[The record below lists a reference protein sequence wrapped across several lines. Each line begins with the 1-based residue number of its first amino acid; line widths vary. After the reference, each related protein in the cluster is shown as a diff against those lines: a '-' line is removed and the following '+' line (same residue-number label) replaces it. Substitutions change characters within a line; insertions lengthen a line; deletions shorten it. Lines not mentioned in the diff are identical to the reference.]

1 MHRIASNA
9 RAGFT
14 LVEILAVIL
23 IIGILVAVIVPA
35 LGSGREAVRLST
47 TRTLLDQLSTEI
59 EAYATDTGDYPPST
73 FPKKLDPKP
82 TRTNMGIESL
92 VIALFPADGKYQAS
106 FEADDRLCNTDGDN
120 TKTSHT
126 IYEKAD
132 AFEIR
137 DAWENPIVYLHRRD
151 YEKGCSCLTYQEALA
166 AFIEEKVTAATN
178 PTTGSPFRKKTFQ
191 LISAGPDGKFG
202 TGDDVGNFD
211 KE

>member
-1 MHRIASNA
+1 MHRPASIA

-23 IIGILVAVIVPA
+23 IIGVLVAVIVPA
-35 LGSGREAVRLST
+35 LGSGRDAVRTST

-59 EAYATDTGDYPPST
+59 EAYATATGDLPPST

-106 FEADDRLCNTDGDN
+106 FEADDRLCNTDGDT

-132 AFEIR
+132 AFEIQ

-151 YEKGCSCLTYQEALA
+151 YEKGCSYLTYQDDLTDYV
-166 AFIEEKVTAATN
+166 EEKVSAAVN
-178 PTTGSPFRKKTFQ
+178 PTTGSPYRKKTFQ
-191 LISAGPDGKFG
+191 LLSAGPDGKFG
-202 TGDDVGNFD
+202 TEDDIGNFD
-211 KE
+211 KN